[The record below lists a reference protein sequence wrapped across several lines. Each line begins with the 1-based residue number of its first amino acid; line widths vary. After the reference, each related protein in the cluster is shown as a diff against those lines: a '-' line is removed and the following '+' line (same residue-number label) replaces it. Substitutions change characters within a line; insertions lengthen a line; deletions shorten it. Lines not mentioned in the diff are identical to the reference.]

1 MANWY
6 LKTELI
12 CHFERGPDD
21 LQLSLRNGGAGATAT
36 SAGAAAAA
44 YYANVMTADSE
55 PKKAK
60 LDPSLYSSQ
69 FYTPTMH
76 HGLTTSGA
84 SAAVAAA
91 AAAAANATTTQ
102 LLTGNPITQIQGIQL
117 STLPQCNTTSSAT
130 TTPVSKVVHVRNIP
144 PDLVDLELMQLC
156 IQYGPVSNY
165 MMLKG
170 KSQAFVEYEEETSA
184 AAFVTSMTAV
194 PIQIRGRTLF
204 AQYST
209 HRELKFDKN
218 KAVSDT
224 EVSFFSD
231 FCLNTKKHT
240 KRPLSLVE
248 IATFRRGKH
257 SCDFE
262 GCLHLNACVLF
273 V

>member
-1 MANWY
+1 MT
-6 LKTELI
+6 K
-12 CHFERGPDD
+12 RGPDD
-21 LQLSLRNGGAGATAT
+21 LQLSLRNGGATAQAT

-60 LDPSLYSSQ
+60 LDPTLYSSQ

-76 HGLTTSGA
+76 PGLTTSGA

-91 AAAAANATTTQ
+91 AAASNATTAQ

-117 STLPQCNTTSSAT
+117 STLPQCNTTSTAN

-144 PDLVDLELMQLC
+144 PDLVDVELMQLC

-170 KSQAFVEYEEETSA
+170 KSQAFVEYEEEASA
-184 AAFVTSMTAV
+184 AAFVTGMTAV

-224 EVSFFSD
+224 DVSFLLVFLAGIGTPYD
-231 FCLNTKKHT
+231 F
-240 KRPLSLVE
+240 
-248 IATFRRGKH
+248 I
-257 SCDFE
+257 
-262 GCLHLNACVLF
+262 
-273 V
+273 

>member
-1 MANWY
+1 MITDLSY
-6 LKTELI
+6 Y
-12 CHFERGPDD
+12 ERGPDD
-21 LQLSLRNGGAGATAT
+21 LQLSLRNGGAAATAT
-36 SAGAAAAA
+36 TPA

-60 LDPSLYSSQ
+60 LDPTLYSSQ
-69 FYTPTMH
+69 FYTTPMHH
-76 HGLTTSGA
+76 HGLATSGA

-91 AAAAANATTTQ
+91 AAAASSATTAQ

-144 PDLVDLELMQLC
+144 PDLVDVELMQLC
-156 IQYGPVSNY
+156 VQYGPVSNY

-170 KSQAFVEYEEETSA
+170 KSQVALCVFLSASIASEISPASLPFSLHFRIYLKAFVEYEEEASA
-184 AAFVTSMTAV
+184 AAFVTGMTAV

-218 KAVSDT
+218 KGTSDT
-224 EVSFFSD
+224 ETEDNLF
-231 FCLNTKKHT
+231 NRQKK
-240 KRPLSLVE
+240 RLQMWENGNP
-248 IATFRRGKH
+248 RG
-257 SCDFE
+257 
-262 GCLHLNACVLF
+262 
-273 V
+273 